1 LQRSY
6 RTQDG
11 VLKTFLTKGAQMTDY
26 LAITSDQVKQAAAAL
41 KKLRP
46 TYLDLLDYYQQIF
59 VAQEDSRSQ
68 LKIEPIK
75 ISAEILTVKKNDQ
88 FPLITISEFVID
100 TNSAATLLKRIC
112 QIAEAANKEMAAT
125 AEAIRNA
132 IESDALDP
140 GAVFSNL
147 LKADDTFFNKV
158 ESELNIEKKILSL
171 LAYNS
176 LKPSLTHCALQLS
189 SYLDEDD
196 VWEKGYCPIC
206 GSTPAFSMFENEGK
220 RFLICSFCWHR
231 WLAPRIYCPFCDNRD
246 SKTLHYLYS
255 DQEKDYRID
264 VCDSCKTYI
273 KVVDTRKADRII
285 YPPLEFVATLHL
297 DIKAQEMG
305 FKSGIPLELQ

>member
-1 LQRSY
+1 
-6 RTQDG
+6 
-11 VLKTFLTKGAQMTDY
+11 MTDY
-26 LAITSDQVKQAAAAL
+26 LAITSDQIKKAGAAL

-59 VAQEDSRSQ
+59 VAQEDSKSQ

-75 ISAEILTVKKNDQ
+75 ISAEILAVKKNDK
-88 FPLITISEFVID
+88 FPLITISEFVFD
-100 TNSAATLLKRIC
+100 KNAAATLLKRIC
-112 QIAEAANKEMAAT
+112 QIAEAANEEMAAP
-125 AEAIRNA
+125 ARAIRKA
-132 IESDALDP
+132 IASEVLDP

-147 LKADDTFFNKV
+147 LNADDTFFNKV
-158 ESELNIEKKILSL
+158 ESELNIGEKTLSL

-206 GSTPAFSMFENEGK
+206 GSTPAFSMFEDEGQ
-220 RFLICSFCWHR
+220 RFLICSFCWQR
-231 WLAPRIYCPFCDNRD
+231 WSAPRIYCPFCDNKD

-273 KVVDTRKADRII
+273 KAVDTRKADRII

-305 FKSGIPLELQ
+305 FKSGIPLELK

>member
-1 LQRSY
+1 
-6 RTQDG
+6 
-11 VLKTFLTKGAQMTDY
+11 MTDY

-59 VAQEDSRSQ
+59 VAQEDSKSR

-75 ISAEILTVKKNDQ
+75 ISKKILAVKKNEK
-88 FPLITISEFVID
+88 FPLINISEFVVD
-100 TNSAATLLKRIC
+100 KNAAAGLLKRIC
-112 QIAEAANKEMAAT
+112 QIAEAANKEMAAP
-125 AEAIRNA
+125 ARAIRKA
-132 IESDALDP
+132 IASEALDP
-140 GAVFSNL
+140 GAVFSHL

-158 ESELNIEKKILSL
+158 ESELNIEKKTLSL
-171 LAYNS
+171 FTYNS

-189 SYLDEDD
+189 SYLDEDNA
-196 VWEKGYCPIC
+196 WEKGYCPIC
-206 GSTPAFSMFENEGK
+206 GSTPAFSMFEDEGK
-220 RFLICSFCWHR
+220 RFLLCSFCWHS
-231 WLAPRIYCPFCDNRD
+231 WSAQRIYCPFCDNCD

-273 KVVDTRKADRII
+273 KAIDTRKADRII

>member
-1 LQRSY
+1 
-6 RTQDG
+6 
-11 VLKTFLTKGAQMTDY
+11 MTDY
-26 LAITSDQVKQAAAAL
+26 LAITSDQIKKAGAAL

-46 TYLDLLDYYQQIF
+46 NFLDLLDYYQQIF
-59 VAQEDSRSQ
+59 VAQEDSKSE

-75 ISAEILTVKKNDQ
+75 INAEILAAKKNDQ
-88 FPLITISEFVID
+88 FPLIDISEFVVD
-100 TNSAATLLKRIC
+100 TNAAATLLKKLC
-112 QIAEAANKEMAAT
+112 QIAEAANTEMAA
-125 AEAIRNA
+125 AARAIRKA
-132 IESDALDP
+132 IVSEALDP

-158 ESELNIEKKILSL
+158 EGELNLEKKTLSM

-176 LKPSLTHCALQLS
+176 LKPSLTHCAQQLS
-189 SYLDEDD
+189 AYLDEDNA
-196 VWEKGYCPIC
+196 WGKGYCPIC
-206 GSTPAFSMFENEGK
+206 GSTPGLSMFEDEGQ
-220 RFLICSFCWHR
+220 RFLICSFCWQR
-231 WLAPRIYCPFCDNRD
+231 WSAPRIYCPLCDNKD

-273 KVVDTRKADRII
+273 KAVDTRKADRII

>member
-1 LQRSY
+1 
-6 RTQDG
+6 
-11 VLKTFLTKGAQMTDY
+11 MTDY

-59 VAQEDSRSQ
+59 AAQEDSTSR
-68 LKIEPIK
+68 LKIEPIQ
-75 ISAEILTVKKNDQ
+75 ISAEILAVKKNEK
-88 FPLITISEFVID
+88 FPLINISEFEVD
-100 TNSAATLLKRIC
+100 ENAAASLLKKIC
-112 QIAEAANKEMAAT
+112 QIAEVANKEMAA
-125 AEAIRNA
+125 AARAIRKA
-132 IESDALDP
+132 IASEALDP
-140 GAVFSNL
+140 GAVFSHL
-147 LKADDTFFNKV
+147 LKADDTFFDKV
-158 ESELNIEKKILSL
+158 ESELNIKKKTL
-171 LAYNS
+171 LLFAYNS

-206 GSTPAFSMFENEGK
+206 GSTPAFSMFEDEGQ
-220 RFLICSFCWHR
+220 RFLLCSFCWHR
-231 WLAPRIYCPFCDNRD
+231 WSAPRIYCPFCDNKD

-273 KVVDTRKADRII
+273 KAVDTRKADRII

-297 DIKAQEMG
+297 DIKAQEMV
-305 FKSGIPLELQ
+305 FKSAIPLELK

>member
-1 LQRSY
+1 M
-6 RTQDG
+6 
-11 VLKTFLTKGAQMTDY
+11 KDY
-26 LAITSDQVKQAAAAL
+26 MAITSDQVKQAVAAL

-59 VAQEDSRSQ
+59 VAQEDSKSQ

-75 ISAEILTVKKNDQ
+75 ISAEILAVKQNEK
-88 FPLITISEFVID
+88 FPLIDISEFVVD
-100 TNSAATLLKRIC
+100 KNSAAALLKKIC
-112 QIAEAANKEMAAT
+112 QIAEVANKEIAA
-125 AEAIRNA
+125 AARAIRKA
-132 IESDALDP
+132 MASEALDP
-140 GAVFSNL
+140 GAVFSHL

-158 ESELNIEKKILSL
+158 ESELNIEKKVLSL

-189 SYLDEDD
+189 SYLDEDN

-206 GSTPAFSMFENEGK
+206 GSTPVFSMFENEGQ

-231 WLAPRIYCPFCDNRD
+231 WSAQRIYCPFCDNRD

-273 KVVDTRKADRII
+273 KVVDARKADRII

-297 DIKAQEMG
+297 DIKSQEMG
-305 FKSGIPLELQ
+305 FKSCIPLEL

>member
-1 LQRSY
+1 
-6 RTQDG
+6 
-11 VLKTFLTKGAQMTDY
+11 MTDY

-59 VAQEDSRSQ
+59 VAQEDSKSQ

-75 ISAEILTVKKNDQ
+75 ISSEILAVKKNDK
-88 FPLITISEFVID
+88 FPLINISEFVVD
-100 TNSAATLLKRIC
+100 RNAATTLLKRIC
-112 QIAEAANKEMAAT
+112 QIAEAANKEMAA
-125 AEAIRNA
+125 AARAIRKA
-132 IESDALDP
+132 VASEALDP
-140 GAVFSNL
+140 AAVFSKL

-176 LKPSLTHCALQLS
+176 LKPSLTHCALQLA
-189 SYLDEDD
+189 SYLDEDK
-196 VWEKGYCPIC
+196 VWGKGYCPIC
-206 GSTPAFSMFENEGK
+206 GSTPGFSMFEDEGK
-220 RFLICSFCWHR
+220 RFLLCGFCWHR
-231 WLAPRIYCPFCDNRD
+231 WSAQRIYCPFCDNKD
-246 SKTLHYLYS
+246 SKSLHYLFS

-273 KVVDTRKADRII
+273 KAVDTRKADRII

-305 FKSGIPLELQ
+305 FKSGIPLDLQ